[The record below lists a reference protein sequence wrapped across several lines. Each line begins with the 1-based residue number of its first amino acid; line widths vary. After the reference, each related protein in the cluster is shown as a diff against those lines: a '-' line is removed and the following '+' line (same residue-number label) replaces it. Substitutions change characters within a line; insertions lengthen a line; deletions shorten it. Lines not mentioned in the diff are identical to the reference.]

1 MQLSRFRT
9 SLLLLLFTGA
19 VLASSVTAA
28 PQEVPQVAKNM
39 PEPQTLITVKEVV
52 TPPVTTASV
61 KNLAP
66 SLARVGVQSAQT
78 LTLSLNDAVKRALE
92 NNNDIEVSRDDVRFQ
107 ETQIRS
113 IIGAY
118 DPVFSFTP
126 NFTRNSTTGS
136 AATNDFRV
144 NSNFAKNL
152 ERGGG
157 NYQVFFNNQRTENAF
172 AQAQVSS
179 GSVSSS
185 SSAIYSSS
193 FGINYVQPL
202 ARNFRIDNTRR
213 QITIARKRLEQTDSD
228 FRLRATDTITTVQ
241 RAYWDFVFALRNQQN
256 QVANI
261 NLARENLRQV
271 EARIEAGAAAPLARA
286 EVATELA
293 NREGELLLATQT
305 VASAENNLKQLVLSD
320 PASPE
325 WTQTF
330 VPTDIPA
337 VSTGPLSL
345 DDAMKDAMDNRFE
358 LKRLRLQREINS
370 EDIKFFRNQIKP
382 QIDLNTTFS
391 LDGLSRS
398 GTSTATTTNVITS
411 SADLL
416 LFNGLN
422 ATRTT
427 LGLPLIVNPT
437 LVIPASPSFLFGGF
451 NRSLANIFRTDAPNF
466 SVGVTISFPLRN
478 QTAKAN
484 LDGARIQENQLAAQ
498 TRGQEQTVIVEVR
511 NAVQAVETTRQRV
524 LTAKRA
530 RENAEIQLEGERKL
544 YEAGR
549 STTFLLFQRE
559 NALTNAR
566 NAEIRAETDHN
577 KAIADVQR
585 ATSTAFRANNIT
597 ITSPVAIPK

>member
-261 NLARENLRQV
+261 NLAV
-271 EARIEAGAAAPLARA
+271 KTYARSKPASRPEPPHRWPVPRWQPSLPTARA
-286 EVATELA
+286 
-293 NREGELLLATQT
+293 NCFWPR
-305 VASAENNLKQLVLSD
+305 KPW
-320 PASPE
+320 PAR
-325 WTQTF
+325 
-330 VPTDIPA
+330 
-337 VSTGPLSL
+337 
-345 DDAMKDAMDNRFE
+345 K
-358 LKRLRLQREINS
+358 
-370 EDIKFFRNQIKP
+370 
-382 QIDLNTTFS
+382 
-391 LDGLSRS
+391 
-398 GTSTATTTNVITS
+398 IT
-411 SADLL
+411 
-416 LFNGLN
+416 
-422 ATRTT
+422 
-427 LGLPLIVNPT
+427 
-437 LVIPASPSFLFGGF
+437 
-451 NRSLANIFRTDAPNF
+451 
-466 SVGVTISFPLRN
+466 
-478 QTAKAN
+478 
-484 LDGARIQENQLAAQ
+484 
-498 TRGQEQTVIVEVR
+498 
-511 NAVQAVETTRQRV
+511 
-524 LTAKRA
+524 
-530 RENAEIQLEGERKL
+530 
-544 YEAGR
+544 
-549 STTFLLFQRE
+549 
-559 NALTNAR
+559 
-566 NAEIRAETDHN
+566 
-577 KAIADVQR
+577 
-585 ATSTAFRANNIT
+585 
-597 ITSPVAIPK
+597 